1 MRKPLLIF
9 CLVFAAIILA
19 GCSNRTPAPT
29 ISPTVTPRSS
39 TLIPTPLQPSP
50 SPESVA
56 ATINGEGISLA
67 EYQAELARYQA
78 ATGTEL
84 ATEDK
89 QRVLND
95 LIDQL
100 LLAQGAAQAGY
111 QVDERALQERTD
123 GLVSKLGGEQALMG
137 WMAANGYDDAS
148 FRQALARSVAAA
160 WMRDQIAS
168 GVPGAVEQVH
178 ARQILLYNSNEAESV
193 LAQLR
198 SGADF
203 TDLAAQYDPAA
214 GGDLGWFPRGYL
226 LDPKLDEAAFSLQ
239 PGEYSAV
246 IQTSAGYHILQVLER
261 DPQRPLEP
269 DARLALQ
276 RQAIRDWLATRRN
289 QSQIQVFVP

>member
-1 MRKPLLIF
+1 M
-9 CLVFAAIILA
+9 
-19 GCSNRTPAPT
+19 
-29 ISPTVTPRSS
+29 
-39 TLIPTPLQPSP
+39 
-50 SPESVA
+50 A
-56 ATINGEGISLA
+56 ATINGEGISLE

-78 ATGTEL
+78 VTGTEL

-100 LLAQGAAQAGY
+100 LLAQGASQAGY
-111 QVDERALQERTD
+111 RVDEKALQERSD
-123 GLVSKLGGEQALMG
+123 GLIAQLGGEQALMD
-137 WMAANGYDDAS
+137 WMAANGYDEAS

-168 GVPGAVEQVH
+168 VVPGAVEQVH
-178 ARQILLYNSNEAESV
+178 ARQILLYNSSEAESV

-198 SGADF
+198 SGANF
-203 TDLAAQYDPAA
+203 ADLAAQYDPAA

-269 DARLALQ
+269 DARLVLQ